1 MEINWYYISVWIANS
16 VNYFFFFVRKQLEL
30 FMYSYFQAY
39 QAEWLYKNYFLFS
52 SREQSKAI
60 MGLTSEKE
68 YVSWCFCCQWFMN
81 TVHLICH
88 ACVDSVQL
96 GYVLLARTLCLGE
109 ITFAGLS
116 FPQET
121 ELCGM
126 LTGRRDESFVDW
138 QKRCE
143 LCWLSGKMRA
153 LLTGRKIRAL
163 LTGRRDQ
170 SFVDWQEFGKIRA
183 LLTGR
188 KDQSFVDW
196 QGRWGLCW
204 LAGKM
209 RALLTGRKLGA
220 LLTGRRDQ
228 SFVDWQGR
236 WGLCWLAGKM
246 RALLTGRKL
255 GALLTGRR
263 DQSFVDWQERS
274 ELCWLTGKIRA
285 LLTGRKDG
293 CFNCWLAGEMRAFLT
308 DRRDGR
314 NLCWRS
320 AFVWWSRVP
329 GLAEAV
335 NLGVFSQTLWTR
347 SCKFDIILLLTSI
360 MKLLFWD
367 ASVLVTFCVWCCC
380 IQT

>member
-1 MEINWYYISVWIANS
+1 MQNVHWNCRKLGIYSYQKHVLIVIVATVNSPFFYGLLCPFKMFSRIHNTTPNPHLQNPHMHAHTHACTYTHIYIWPMEINWYYISVWIANS

-121 ELCGM
+121 ELCG
-126 LTGRRDESFVDW
+126 
-138 QKRCE
+138 
-143 LCWLSGKMRA
+143 
-153 LLTGRKIRAL
+153 
-163 LTGRRDQ
+163 
-170 SFVDWQEFGKIRA
+170 
-183 LLTGR
+183 
-188 KDQSFVDW
+188 
-196 QGRWGLCW
+196 
-204 LAGKM
+204 
-209 RALLTGRKLGA
+209 
-220 LLTGRRDQ
+220 
-228 SFVDWQGR
+228 
-236 WGLCWLAGKM
+236 
-246 RALLTGRKL
+246 
-255 GALLTGRR
+255 
-263 DQSFVDWQERS
+263 
-274 ELCWLTGKIRA
+274 
-285 LLTGRKDG
+285 
-293 CFNCWLAGEMRAFLT
+293 CWLAGEMRAFLT

-314 NLCWRS
+314 NLSWRS
-320 AFVWWSRVP
+320 AFIWWSRVP

-367 ASVLVTFCVWCCC
+367 ASVLVTFCVWWPSRGN
-380 IQT
+380 